1 VQRAPALLLA
11 VKRRVDTARKAR
23 ASKGSNQ
30 RLRFLSTP

>member
-1 VQRAPALLLA
+1 V
-11 VKRRVDTARKAR
+11 TTTTGIARKAR